1 MEQGRSSSPDLATL
15 TLRVA
20 ELAALVTQQQAQL
33 AEQRVLIAQQQATIG
48 AYQEQ
53 LERQHAQITL
63 LKRALFSSRRER
75 YAPSPAQQQ
84 LFAAGASES
93 SPREESSAAPL
104 SVAPPSDAEPPA
116 ALKPR
121 RRPAKKFVFPEGL
134 PLRRTEYRLP
144 DSELACSCCQRP
156 RVVIGQQVSRQ
167 LELEPAQ
174 AYVAEQVRFT
184 YACAQCRS
192 GAQMQTTAKPPLPI
206 EKSPFG
212 ASVLA
217 AIGVDKYARHLP
229 LYREQEHLL
238 GPLRTWLSRPL
249 LCRLVRGAAEALR
262 PLVRRLRE
270 LMLASYVIQA
280 DETPVRY
287 LDGLSDKA
295 QQGYLWGYAGDRE
308 QRYVVYDFQDSRSRD
323 GPRAM
328 LAQYRGYLQSDG
340 YAVYE
345 SLVRE
350 ASERLTHVGCWAHAR
365 RKFDE
370 ALCTTSHPL
379 LHEALASI
387 QRLYDLEDQAASWSY
402 EARQALRGAQSRPV
416 VEQLY
421 ARLLAV
427 RDEMRPTT
435 KLGEAVMYALNRWP
449 SLLRYLDD
457 GRLAIDT
464 NHLERQF
471 RPIAIGR
478 ANWLF
483 IGRASAGPTTAAMYT
498 VIQSARLHQVD
509 LLPYLTDVLRRLP
522 AVADGDTTAIDEFL
536 PDHWIATRPEHRL
549 LERERESHE
558 DQRRRRVRRAARRA
572 VSSA

>member
-1 MEQGRSSSPDLATL
+1 MEQGRSSSLDLATL

-20 ELAALVTQQQAQL
+20 ELTTLIAQQQSQL
-33 AEQRVLIAQQQATIG
+33 AEHRVLIAQQQATII

-53 LERQHAQITL
+53 LEHQHEQLVL

-75 YAPSPAQQQ
+75 YVPSPDQQ
-84 LFAAGASES
+84 LLFQSALLELP
-93 SPREESSAAPL
+93 SPEDDVVAQPSA
-104 SVAPPSDAEPPA
+104 AEPPA
-116 ALKPR
+116 ASKPR
-121 RRPAKKFVFPEGL
+121 RCQAKKFVFPEGL
-134 PLRRTEYRLP
+134 PHRRTEYRLP
-144 DSELACSCCQRP
+144 ESQLACSSCQRP

-184 YACAQCRS
+184 YACARCRS
-192 GAQMQTTAKPPLPI
+192 GEQVQTTAKPPLPI

-212 ASVLA
+212 PSVLA

-249 LCRLVRGAAEALR
+249 LCRLVRGTAEALR
-262 PLVRRLRE
+262 PLVLRLRE
-270 LMLASYVIQA
+270 LVLASYVIQA

-295 QQGYLWGYAGDRE
+295 LQGYLWGYAGDRE
-308 QRYVVYDFQDSRSRD
+308 HRYVVYDFQDSRSRD

-350 ASERLTHVGCWAHAR
+350 ASERLIHLGCWAHAR

-379 LHEALASI
+379 LHEALAAI
-387 QRLYDLEDQAASWSY
+387 QRLYDLEDQAAALSY
-402 EARQALRGAQSRPV
+402 EARQALRGAESRPI
-416 VEQLY
+416 L
-421 ARLLAV
+421 ARLHLRLLATRNEV
-427 RDEMRPTT
+427 RPTS
-435 KLGEAVMYALNRWP
+435 KLGEAIEYALNRWP
-449 SLLRYLDD
+449 SLLRYLDN

-483 IGRASAGPTTAAMYT
+483 IGRESAGSATATMYT

-522 AVADGDTTAIDEFL
+522 AVASGDITGIDEFL
-536 PDHWIATRPEHRL
+536 PDRWIAARPEHRL

-558 DQRRRRVRRAARRA
+558 AQRRRRVRRAARRA
-572 VSSA
+572 ASID